1 MAAMPIPSTLAEFIV
16 PSRTCLV
23 MWDMQ
28 NGLAGKALGADR
40 VIAAAQRLMKAADR
54 AGVMVAWS
62 RHVLPP
68 VADISGPFKLFLMK
82 KQRVTHPDQ
91 LAPAMQEGMEE
102 TQFVPGLSPAP
113 HHMVFEK
120 SQPSLFVDTPFDLRL
135 KTRGIQTLVLAG
147 VATDIGIE
155 FTARHGAALG
165 YYSVIAEDATGSY
178 SAEAQANSIAFFRRW
193 TSPVVQVSEIEAV
206 WAG

>member
-1 MAAMPIPSTLAEFIV
+1 
-16 PSRTCLV
+16 

-40 VIAAAQRLMKAADR
+40 VIAAAQRLVAAADR

-82 KQRVTHPDQ
+82 KQRVDHPDE

-113 HHMVFEK
+113 GHMVFEK
-120 SQPSLFVDTPFDLRL
+120 SQPSLFIDTPFDLRL

-178 SAEAQANSIAFFRRW
+178 SAAAQANSIAFFRRW

-206 WAG
+206 WAS